1 MDLRRRPG
9 RPALISHADVVRTAC
24 AIADVSGISAV
35 SMRAVG
41 MELGVAPMGL
51 YRHIADKEALLEAMV
66 ELVAAEYDLDTLPGT
81 WRDALVQLARQQ
93 KAIIEHHPWL
103 PELATRYHP
112 LGPAT
117 LAYVER
123 ALQLFELAGTPRAS
137 LLETVGL
144 FNGLVTALVVAGTT
158 PTRGLDEARQRELGT
173 LLSSGQYPIFV
184 SLAGQPHLNLDQE
197 FDRLVLRLID
207 GLA

>member
-1 MDLRRRPG
+1 
-9 RPALISHADVVRTAC
+9 
-24 AIADVSGISAV
+24 
-35 SMRAVG
+35 MRAVG

-81 WRDALVQLARQQ
+81 WREALVELARQQ
-93 KAIIEHHPWL
+93 KSIIERHPWL
-103 PELATRYHP
+103 PELTSRYHP

-123 ALQLFELAGTPRAS
+123 ALQLFEQAGTPRAS

-144 FNGLVTALVVAGTT
+144 FNGLVTALVVAATT
-158 PTRGLDEARQRELGT
+158 PTRSVDEARQRELET
-173 LLSSGQYPIFV
+173 LLSSGQYPIFTA
-184 SLAGQPHLNLDQE
+184 LAGQPHLDLDQE
-197 FDRLVLRLID
+197 FDRLVLRVID